1 MQPDNSL
8 RSPLPAPLEG
18 GSLWGLGRTAGAL
31 VPVGLLVLAAVAL
44 AVDVP
49 LARWFASRTPS
60 GIAADAL
67 QLAEWFGHGLG
78 VLLILT
84 VVAVLDPAHRRVIPR
99 LLVASLGAGLT
110 ADVFK
115 ALLERT
121 RPNSLTLD
129 SISVWQSFGDW
140 FPLISHGPG
149 GHSFPSAHTATAA
162 GLAVLLSVLYPR
174 GRGLFLILTVA
185 VGFQRIAVLAHFAS
199 DVLVGGLVGGLW
211 GSRCVRGFAG
221 RWFTWL
227 ETRGEN
233 PGLDHEAWENTPARA
248 QLRAYD
254 PDAADDV
261 RTAS

>member
-8 RSPLPAPLEG
+8 RSSQTSLLEG
-18 GSLWGLGRTAGAL
+18 GMLWGLGRRGGVF
-31 VPVGLLVLAAVAL
+31 VPLGLLALAAAAL

-60 GIAADAL
+60 GVAADAL

-78 VLLILT
+78 VLLILM
-84 VVAVLDPAHRRVIPR
+84 VVAVLDPARRRVLPR
-99 LLVASLGAGLT
+99 LFFASLGAGLM

-121 RPNSLTLD
+121 RPNSLALD
-129 SISVWQSFGDW
+129 TISVWQSFGDW
-140 FPLISHGPG
+140 LPLISHGPG

-162 GLAVLLSVLYPR
+162 GLAVMLSVLYPR
-174 GRGLFLILTVA
+174 GRWLFLILTAA

-211 GSRCVRGFAG
+211 GSRCLRGVVG
-221 RWFTWL
+221 RWFTWI
-227 ETRGEN
+227 ETRGE
-233 PGLDHEAWENTPARA
+233 PLDAWEATSPRA

-254 PDAADDV
+254 PDAADPEDV
-261 RTAS
+261 RSAS